1 MDRLDEDAA
10 PVLRPGRHGCLG
22 WRIPWGWL
30 AGLIVVVG
38 LVPLVVA
45 FPGVIPLYCAHVLL
59 GLLPFAFICPWLS
72 MEAMQLRSPRT
83 AASLCILSALA
94 ALHSLVFA
102 IIRAILCSHPI
113 LPASYR
119 LLHHWCVVAEV
130 LLVAVCVLIGQIDPA
145 SPLWTALSL
154 AARSAA
160 LAGVLAL
167 AVVVALVAWLVLRAT
182 LSVDPVVGRE
192 RVWLQYGEHRP
203 PYALVPLQDHKY
215 STPGQVYDLAL
226 DLTVPVNPN
235 NLDLGNF
242 MVALSLVD
250 AAGERVLNAS
260 RPAILSHPSAQSCL
274 VPSPRSSTL
283 SRLLSLPFAFF
294 APSRAVTT
302 AASCLAPFT
311 SSARSST
318 CTQTL
323 RIPLLERASLVAPS
337 SSASAPKRSFWR
349 RAKARPVA
357 QGPATALYVQLGR
370 EDAYPSLGAAKREGV
385 ATREVGERPRELQV
399 YEAWVRVE
407 VKLSGV
413 RAFLHSHPYLL
424 FATFLPSFLALEL
437 LAALVVYVLFV
448 VRAAPGPSTA
458 EDFARRVKRETPAR
472 PAALEEEEE
481 DGDVKPRP
489 FPAARRPPSPLRAFE
504 EAERVAAEQRR
515 ALRMRL
521 GPGGVGMSEAFEE
534 SEVTA
539 TEEEEEEGTEVGESV
554 SEAGAEGVEE
564 EEEELAG
571 QVKEEEGEEG
581 TVAGSATTRRTAS
594 TFGPSL
600 AGTTS
605 TRTTGLSA
613 GASSAGLR
621 GRGTGAGG
629 GEAAERE

>member
-1 MDRLDEDAA
+1 MA
-10 PVLRPGRHGCLG
+10 RPRSSQKEAEH
-22 WRIPWGWL
+22 
-30 AGLIVVVG
+30 
-38 LVPLVVA
+38 
-45 FPGVIPLYCAHVLL
+45 AH
-59 GLLPFAFICPWLS
+59 
-72 MEAMQLRSPRT
+72 R
-83 AASLCILSALA
+83 
-94 ALHSLVFA
+94 
-102 IIRAILCSHPI
+102 
-113 LPASYR
+113 
-119 LLHHWCVVAEV
+119 
-130 LLVAVCVLIGQIDPA
+130 DPA

-192 RVWLQYGEHRP
+192 RVWLQYGCALPLLASGPHLALVILTSFTRNSEHRP

-539 TEEEEEEGTEVGESV
+539 TEEEEEEGTEFGESL

-564 EEEELAG
+564 GEEVA
-571 QVKEEEGEEG
+571 VKEEEGEEG

-613 GASSAGLR
+613 GASVAGLR
-621 GRGTGAGG
+621 GRGAGAGVVGG
-629 GEAAERE
+629 GEGE